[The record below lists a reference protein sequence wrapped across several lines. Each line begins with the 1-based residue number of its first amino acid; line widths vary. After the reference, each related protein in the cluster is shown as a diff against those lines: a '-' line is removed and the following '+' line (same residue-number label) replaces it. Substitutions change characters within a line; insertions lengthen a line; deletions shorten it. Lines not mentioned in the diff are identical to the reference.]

1 MTLTI
6 SEPAEAK
13 SVKCKK
19 GFVEVCD
26 APLDMVD
33 VAWHA
38 WVILINMIIC
48 IMMINLIYLNYMNM
62 KVLTQ
67 SRGALA
73 V

>member
-33 VAWHA
+33 VAWHV
-38 WVILINMIIC
+38 WVILIINMIIW
-48 IMMINLIYLNYMNM
+48 IIMINLII
-62 KVLTQ
+62 
-67 SRGALA
+67 
-73 V
+73 